1 MKLITKQI
9 ENLLSKY
16 PLRSQDG
23 KRDNAL
29 VLAKFF
35 MPSSAFTFYMLEGD
49 ISQQTAYGIIVG
61 FDNSAEYGY
70 ISLNEMQTVRN
81 RLGLGVERDMYFN
94 KCKVSEI
101 EDSQVK
107 SLVERLW
114 K

>member
-9 ENLLSKY
+9 ERLLIKY
-16 PLRSQDG
+16 PLGSQDG
-23 KRDNAL
+23 KRDEA
-29 VLAKFF
+29 VVIAKFF
-35 MPSSAFTFYMLEGD
+35 LTSSPFTFYMLEG
-49 ISQQTAYGIIVG
+49 STEEQTGYGIIVG

-81 RLGLGVERDMYFN
+81 SYGLGVERDMYF
-94 KCKVSEI
+94 KECKVSEI